1 MVERAETET
10 RRGPHGEPVS
20 RETGDLLSERAEQL
34 MQVVPEAFAEGE
46 RKGGR
51 YPITGPT
58 GRSFEPA
65 PNKHWRYRKEDVL
78 GLIQDSRVYFG
89 EDGASQPNLKRFL
102 SEVQQG
108 VKTRTIWDHTDVGSN
123 DSAKRELRV
132 LFPDQE
138 EVPFSYPKPSTL
150 LAQMLKLST
159 QANEGDVILD
169 FFAGSCASAQAVLSL
184 NREDGGSRRF
194 IMVQLPALP
203 VAVDS
208 AAGKA
213 GYRTI
218 ADVGKERIRRV
229 IARLEEER
237 RGQLDLAVRESPEDL
252 GFKVFK
258 LAPSNYRPWT
268 DLPVESTK
276 SYLEQLAMFSD
287 PLVEGWVA
295 GNVIY
300 EVALKEGFGLNC
312 RIEKVEGVDSNVFVR
327 VLDPDRDQSFY
338 VCLDEVVRL
347 EGLRSLGLA
356 EEDLFVCRDSALDDE
371 TAANLAL
378 QCRLKTI

>member
-1 MVERAETET
+1 
-10 RRGPHGEPVS
+10 
-20 RETGDLLSERAEQL
+20 

-51 YPITGPT
+51 YPIKGPT

-65 PNKHWRYRKEDVL
+65 PNKHWRDRREDLL
-78 GLIQDSRVYFG
+78 GLIQDGRVYFG

-132 LFPDQE
+132 LFPGQE

-150 LAQMLKLST
+150 SAQMLKLST

-169 FFAGSCASAQAVLSL
+169 FFAGSCTTAQAVLEL

-194 IMVQLPALP
+194 IMVQLPEP
-203 VAVDS
+203 VAADL

-213 GYRTI
+213 GYRTMAGI
-218 ADVGKERIRRV
+218 GKERIRRV
-229 IARLEEER
+229 IARLEQER
-237 RGQLDLAVRESPEDL
+237 QGRLDLTEGDL
-252 GFKVFK
+252 
-258 LAPSNYRPWT
+258 L
-268 DLPVESTK
+268 
-276 SYLEQLAMFSD
+276 
-287 PLVEGWVA
+287 
-295 GNVIY
+295 
-300 EVALKEGFGLNC
+300 
-312 RIEKVEGVDSNVFVR
+312 
-327 VLDPDRDQSFY
+327 
-338 VCLDEVVRL
+338 
-347 EGLRSLGLA
+347 
-356 EEDLFVCRDSALDDE
+356 VCRDCALDDE